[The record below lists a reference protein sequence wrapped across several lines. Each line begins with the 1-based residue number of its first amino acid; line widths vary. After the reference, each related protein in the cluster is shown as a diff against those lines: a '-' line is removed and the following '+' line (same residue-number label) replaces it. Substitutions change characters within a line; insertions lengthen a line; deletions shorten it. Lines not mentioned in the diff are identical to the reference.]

1 MAHFLSSLLEKLG
14 LATGRGKS
22 AVQSAVSM
30 KRGGIAIAQIRRQA
44 DGQPQLLTCLF
55 NAADNDDEQQ
65 HKLVELSH
73 THDFNSGR
81 CYSMLDSDHFSL
93 LMVEAP
99 AVDPTELRAAV
110 RWQIKDLIDFH
121 VDDAV
126 IDVFDIPQQENRG
139 RQKMMYVVVSRIG
152 TVQEHIN
159 RFENNDIDLDVIDI
173 PELAQRNVA
182 ALLPE
187 DNGGVALL
195 SIGQHSTL
203 LTISRNKNL
212 YLTRHIDV
220 GLQRIMQLISA
231 NQSEDELS
239 LEDDNGLPIEVQGV
253 LDSITLELQRS
264 LDYYESNFS
273 MPPVSGVIIA
283 PMEETVPGIIPYFSS
298 TLGTA
303 VRMLDLN
310 AFLDIEGTMS
320 DRLQAQCIGAIGLAL
335 REESITL

>member
-1 MAHFLSSLLEKLG
+1 
-14 LATGRGKS
+14 
-22 AVQSAVSM
+22 
-30 KRGGIAIAQIRRQA
+30 
-44 DGQPQLLTCLF
+44 
-55 NAADNDDEQQ
+55 
-65 HKLVELSH
+65 
-73 THDFNSGR
+73 
-81 CYSMLDSDHFSL
+81 
-93 LMVEAP
+93 MVEAP

-121 VDDAV
+121 IDDAV
-126 IDVFDIPQQENRG
+126 IDVFDIPEQKSSG

-152 TVQEHIN
+152 EVQQHIDS
-159 RFENNDIDLDVIDI
+159 FEKNDIDLDVIDI

-187 DNGGVALL
+187 DSGGVALL
-195 SIGQHSTL
+195 SIGQHNTL
-203 LTISRNKNL
+203 LTISRNSNL

-220 GLQRIMQLISA
+220 GLQRIMQLIAA
-231 NQSEDELS
+231 NRNEDEFS
-239 LEDDNGLPIEVQGV
+239 LEDDNGLPVEVQGL

-283 PMEETVPGIIPYFSS
+283 PMEENVPGLIPYFSS

-310 AFLDIEGTMS
+310 VFLDIEGTMS
-320 DRLQAQCIGAIGLAL
+320 DRLQAQCMDAIGLAL
-335 REESITL
+335 REESVAL

>member
-14 LATGRGKS
+14 LATGRRKS

-30 KRGGIAIAQIRRQA
+30 KRGGVAIAQIRRQA

-55 NAADNDDEQQ
+55 SAADNDDEQQ
-65 HKLVELSH
+65 QKLIELSH
-73 THDFNSGR
+73 AHDFNSGR

-139 RQKMMYVVVSRIG
+139 RQKMMYVVVSRIA

-159 RFENNDIDLDVIDI
+159 RFEHHDIDLDVIDI

-187 DNGGVALL
+187 DNSGVALL
-195 SIGQHSTL
+195 SIGQHSSL

-220 GLQRIMQLISA
+220 GLQRIMQLITA

-239 LEDDNGLPIEVQGV
+239 LEDDNGLPLEVQGL

-283 PMEETVPGIIPYFSS
+283 PMEESVPGIIPYFSS

-310 AFLDIEGTMS
+310 AFLDMEGTMS

-335 REESITL
+335 REESIAL

>member
-1 MAHFLSSLLEKLG
+1 MAHFFTSLFKSLG
-14 LATGRGKS
+14 LTAGRRKS
-22 AVQSAVSM
+22 ALQSAVSM
-30 KRGGIAIAQIRRQA
+30 KQGGVAIAQIQRQT
-44 DGQPQLLTCLF
+44 DGPPKLRTCLF
-55 NAADNDDEQQ
+55 NVADSEDEQQ
-65 HKLVELSH
+65 QKLIELSSA
-73 THDFNSGR
+73 HDFNAGR
-81 CYSMLDSDHFSL
+81 CFSLINNQQFSL

-121 VDDAV
+121 IDDAV
-126 IDVFDIPQQENRG
+126 IDVFDIPEQKSSG

-152 TVQEHIN
+152 DVQQHIDS
-159 RFENNDIDLDVIDI
+159 FEKNDIDLDVIDI

-187 DNGGVALL
+187 DSGGVALL
-195 SIGQHSTL
+195 SIGQHNTL
-203 LTISRNKNL
+203 LTISRNSNL

-220 GLQRIMQLISA
+220 GLQRIMQLIAA
-231 NQSEDELS
+231 NKSNDEFS
-239 LEDDNGLPIEVQGV
+239 LEDDNGLPVEVQGL

-283 PMEETVPGIIPYFSS
+283 PMEENVPGLIPYFSS

-310 AFLDIEGTMS
+310 VFLDIEGTMS
-320 DRLQAQCIGAIGLAL
+320 DRLQAQCMDAIGLAL
-335 REESITL
+335 REESVAL